1 MPPTAQSL
9 ATATAHHDWDKRWQ
23 DDSGRADWLEPEI
36 DVVAAIELLRA
47 RQARDALDLG
57 CGVGR
62 HAIALAEAGLAVAAL
77 DGSPSGV
84 DYLREQAVA
93 RRLSLSAQTG
103 LMTELPFD
111 DGSFDYVLAWNVIYH
126 GDAAIV
132 DRCIAE
138 IWRVLRPGGLYKGT
152 MLSKRNAN
160 FGRGR
165 EVADDTFVIDGV
177 DDKAH
182 PHFYCDAAGL
192 MSIFSG
198 FELLSLSDRQH
209 EKPGSWHW
217 HMIAERA

>member
-1 MPPTAQSL
+1 
-9 ATATAHHDWDKRWQ
+9 
-23 DDSGRADWLEPEI
+23 
-36 DVVAAIELLRA
+36 
-47 RQARDALDLG
+47 
-57 CGVGR
+57 
-62 HAIALAEAGLAVAAL
+62 
-77 DGSPSGV
+77 
-84 DYLREQAVA
+84 
-93 RRLSLSAQTG
+93 
-103 LMTELPFD
+103 
-111 DGSFDYVLAWNVIYH
+111 
-126 GDAAIV
+126 
-132 DRCIAE
+132 
-138 IWRVLRPGGLYKGT
+138 